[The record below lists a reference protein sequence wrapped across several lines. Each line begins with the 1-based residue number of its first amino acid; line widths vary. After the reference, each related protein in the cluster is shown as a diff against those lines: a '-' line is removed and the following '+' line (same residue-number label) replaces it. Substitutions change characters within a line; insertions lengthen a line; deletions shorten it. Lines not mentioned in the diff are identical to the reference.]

1 MIPNEKMRG
10 LEVGDGIKCWGPEYK
25 AQTDSWVYAF
35 KKAGPRSRVVYLE
48 MPNYGAKP
56 LNANALH
63 DLLPKAR
70 EAFNGPGN

>member
-1 MIPNEKMRG
+1 MIKEGRMSG
-10 LEVGDGIKCWGPEYK
+10 LDVGDGVKCWGPEYK

-35 KKAGPRSRVVYLE
+35 KKADRVVYLE
-48 MPNYGAKP
+48 IPDYGARP